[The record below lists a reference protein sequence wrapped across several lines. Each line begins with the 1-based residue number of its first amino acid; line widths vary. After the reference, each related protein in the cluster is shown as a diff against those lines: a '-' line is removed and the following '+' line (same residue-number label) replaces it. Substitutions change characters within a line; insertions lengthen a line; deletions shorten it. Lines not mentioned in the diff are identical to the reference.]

1 MATGKQMNR
10 LLNHVT
16 VTRDDQVY
24 EAFPDICLLQNG
36 KILCVYHH
44 RELHDRGN
52 EELWWED
59 NNIAPLIEAERL
71 WRENHKMDK
80 TG

>member
-44 RELHDRGN
+44 REDAPKSFIRGAWFDRAN
-52 EELWWED
+52 FL
-59 NNIAPLIEAERL
+59 
-71 WRENHKMDK
+71 K
-80 TG
+80 